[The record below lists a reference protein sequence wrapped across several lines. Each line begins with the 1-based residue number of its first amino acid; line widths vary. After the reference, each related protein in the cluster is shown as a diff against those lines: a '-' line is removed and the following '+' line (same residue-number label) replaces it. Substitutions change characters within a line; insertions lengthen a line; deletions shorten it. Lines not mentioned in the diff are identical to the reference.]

1 MVPAPARSWARATIE
16 YVYPHEYGYMA
27 VNAACATIRSLP
39 RRLLAVAHCT
49 PRLYALM
56 RRSVAPLGLTRGR
69 GAWAA
74 AAVCPGPLF
83 RSCVGCCSIVTR
95 RPDSVTVSAPR
106 GARARPPTSYCRYS
120 SEHSSRYAAWRARGR
135 AIEDLALDHSD

>member
-49 PRLYALM
+49 PRLYTADAALG
-56 RRSVAPLGLTRGR
+56 RTVLGLTRAR
-69 GAWAA
+69 
-74 AAVCPGPLF
+74 P
-83 RSCVGCCSIVTR
+83 R
-95 RPDSVTVSAPR
+95 RPCVQVHTVQVVRWLLLNSHAALIVSQCRRHAAPER
-106 GARARPPTSYCRYS
+106 GRRLATAGTAQ
-120 SEHSSRYAAWRARGR
+120 HSSRCAAAWRARGR